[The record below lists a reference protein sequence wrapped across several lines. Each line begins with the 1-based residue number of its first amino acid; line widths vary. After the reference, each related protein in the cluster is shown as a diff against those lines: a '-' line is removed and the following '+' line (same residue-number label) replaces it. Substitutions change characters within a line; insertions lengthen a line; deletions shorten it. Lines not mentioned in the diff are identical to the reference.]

1 MSKLK
6 HTPLDRLK
14 HHVTGAIERGEAKA
28 VEGHA
33 PNVAIGYVDR
43 DGCFTVQEQIY
54 VRFANA
60 RLIAAAPDLLHALK
74 GIMDLLDS
82 GYLVRNIDDDLKP
95 DFALRQIKPIG
106 IFKSAIDAIS
116 KAEGLQK

>member
-1 MSKLK
+1 MSKQK
-6 HTPLDRLK
+6 YTPGPWIVTKRGSYW
-14 HHVTGAIERGEAKA
+14 HVQTLLNDTNTICEVRPVYGDSQYEA
-28 VEGHA
+28 
-33 PNVAIGYVDR
+33 D
-43 DGCFTVQEQIY
+43 
-54 VRFANA
+54 A